1 MDVVYTLQGIEF
13 EWHDEKAAENLRK
26 HDINFETVCE
36 LFFDPFLV
44 PLPDQ
49 YTDNE
54 LREAVIGMTDG
65 WQLLYVVYTI
75 REERVRLISA
85 RHVTKQE
92 RLDYENG

>member
-1 MDVVYTLQGIEF
+1 MLQGIEF
-13 EWHDEKAAENLRK
+13 EWHGEKAAENLHK
-26 HDINFETVCE
+26 HDINFETACE

-49 YTDNE
+49 YADDE
-54 LREAVIGMTDG
+54 LREAVIGMTEG

-92 RLDYENG
+92 RLDYEDE